1 MGKLEQKKH
10 FGGRNK
16 SHRRLLDVLP
26 QETYA
31 QRLGGLQSQLR
42 ALEEKA
48 REVRLVSPRGKK
60 WLENV
65 QKMLQ
70 DGVLQLCLLVDDIL

>member
-42 ALEEKA
+42 AVEAK
-48 REVRLVSPRGKK
+48 VR
-60 WLENV
+60 
-65 QKMLQ
+65 
-70 DGVLQLCLLVDDIL
+70 

>member
-42 ALEEKA
+42 ALEDK
-48 REVRLVSPRGKK
+48 VR
-60 WLENV
+60 
-65 QKMLQ
+65 
-70 DGVLQLCLLVDDIL
+70 